1 MNLLKDKLE
10 KLYIENE
17 FLPSDLDY
25 IRGYKVY
32 KLRGYINSRFVIHDE
47 SLESFLKTS
56 KIYKYGESL
65 LNEYNVDTE
74 TYTLLL
80 CRRDDGNK
88 FKLINKKNYVL

>member
-10 KLYIENE
+10 NLYIENE

-47 SLESFLKTS
+47 LLESFIKTS

-65 LNEYNVDTE
+65 LNEYKVDTE